1 MKKFLNAID
10 HTLLTITDDLFEKA
24 VQSYETV
31 MVSDIKFE
39 TVNGTLMIKGKVEDG
54 SDTFDT
60 LVSISEE
67 KIIYRVCM
75 CSNKGIE
82 LCVHQ
87 VLLLLKAKK
96 IILKDECGKNDYI
109 KSVLVGLQT
118 QARQGHADAYGLFED
133 TSEGKVYIK
142 PLKKSKKEYIPIEM
156 EMYDFFCSAAGDSRE
171 NDIKSFTYP
180 DIKTGKLFLRAFRS
194 MREKMTEIFY
204 DNKIISFGADVNL
217 YCIIDK
223 DSNNNY
229 GLRFELKSDGESMA
243 TEKVLSSLQDCVV
256 IDEKKQF
263 RIVDV
268 NYPFDISKL
277 VLQTVQNI
285 PYDEI
290 TNDYIHKLMGTGI
303 KFLSN
308 TPDIKVLQGPQFY
321 ELYIF
326 RIDQMFKFNLKIS
339 CEGVSYTFRQAGQM
353 IRDTVCEQEVVL
365 SLLKAGVKLDKNGE
379 ASMGP
384 SKFVKFLNEG
394 ILEIDRRI
402 RVLYAQDIKVIS
414 TPRVTVS
421 GTRKTDWFELSIC
434 IEDQDIKQY
443 YEEIKKSGYIVL
455 KDGGIVEVPPKVRKL
470 VESIERNGGKV
481 PFYKLFDFK
490 QEADGE
496 VKEYLERFERFESV
510 SSDVFVLKLPLREYQ
525 RKAVDYLRFL
535 YGYGLNAILAD
546 DMGLGKTV
554 QTIALLGGK
563 KSSKKDLILCPKSVL
578 YNWAAE
584 IDKFSDMSWHIY
596 GQGKNISPDTRII
609 IATYSALRNSEELQS
624 KEYNFIVLDEA
635 QYIKNSWTQT
645 SETVKSLSA
654 EHKLALTGTPI
665 ENSIMDI
672 YSIFDFLMPDF
683 LGEEKKFLQTCVQ
696 QEGKNHIASKI
707 KPFVIR
713 RTKEEV
719 LKDLP
724 QKNIQSVYVSMEEK
738 QEEIYADLLAQAR
751 YKLKSINNESEI
763 KFSAL
768 ELLLRLRQAACHPK
782 LLFQWYQNSS
792 GKFEEFKSITN
803 TVIQSGHKILVFSQF
818 VSMLDIMERYLD
830 EAKIKYF
837 TITGSTENRAEVCEK
852 FNNSN
857 NTRILLC
864 SLRAGGT
871 GLNITGADYVL
882 HYDPWWNRA
891 VENQATDRAYRI
903 GQTKNVFV
911 YRFITKNSVEEKIE
925 KLQNS
930 KQEISNAFVP
940 ENNILQ
946 NLTKQEIT
954 ELFED

>member
-1 MKKFLNAID
+1 MKKFLKTID
-10 HTLLTITDDLFEKA
+10 HTLLTISDDLFEKA
-24 VQSYETV
+24 AQSYETV
-31 MVSDIKFE
+31 LVSDTKLE
-39 TVNGTLMIKGKVEDG
+39 AVNGTLVIKGRARDG
-54 SDTFDT
+54 SEVFDT
-60 LVSISEE
+60 LVSVSEE
-67 KIIYRVCM
+67 KIIHKACL
-75 CSNKGIE
+75 CSNSGTE

-96 IILKDECGKNDYI
+96 AILDGRGEKSDYI
-109 KSVLVGLQT
+109 KTVLDSLQA
-118 QARQGHADAYGLFED
+118 QACIEHADAYGLFED
-133 TSEGKVYIK
+133 ATRGKIYVQ
-142 PLKKSKKEYIPIEM
+142 PLKKRKKEYIPMEM
-156 EMYDFFCSAAGDSRE
+156 EMYDFFCSVGSDTRE

-180 DIKTGKLFLRAFRS
+180 DIKTGKLFLRSFRS
-194 MREKMTEIFY
+194 VREKMTEIFY
-204 DNKIISFGADVNL
+204 DDKTATFGSDVNL
-217 YCIIDK
+217 CCTIDK
-223 DSNNNY
+223 NSDNNY
-229 GLRFELKSDGESMA
+229 NLRFELKSDGESMPA
-243 TEKVLSSLQDCVV
+243 KKVLSSLQDCVV
-256 IDEKKQF
+256 IDEKGQL
-263 RIVDV
+263 RIVDI
-268 NYPFDISKL
+268 NYPFDVSKL
-277 VLQTVQNI
+277 VLQNVENI
-285 PYDEI
+285 PYGEI
-290 TNDYIHKLMGTGI
+290 TENYIHKLMGTGI
-303 KFLSN
+303 KFFSN

-326 RIDQMFKFNLKIS
+326 RIDQTFKFNLKIS

-353 IRDTVCEQEVVL
+353 IRDTVCEQEVVS
-365 SLLKAGVKLDKNGE
+365 SLLRAGVKLDKNGE
-379 ASMGP
+379 LSMSP

-402 RVLYAQDIKVIS
+402 RVLYTQDIKVIS
-414 TPRVTVS
+414 NPRVTVS
-421 GTRKTDWFELSIC
+421 GARNTDWFELDIC
-434 IEDQDIKQY
+434 IESQNIKQY

-455 KDGGIVEVPPKVRKL
+455 KDGGIVEVPTKVRKL
-470 VESIERNGGKV
+470 VESIERNAGKV

-496 VKEYLERFERFESV
+496 LKEYFERFDRFETVPSAAFV
-510 SSDVFVLKLPLREYQ
+510 SKLPLRDYQ
-525 RKAVDYLRFL
+525 LKAVDYLRFL
-535 YGYGLNAILAD
+535 YGYGINAILAD

-554 QTIALLGGK
+554 QTIALLGGIK
-563 KSSKKDLILCPKSVL
+563 NSKKDLILCPKSVL

-584 IDKFSDMSWHIY
+584 IEKFSNMSCQIY
-596 GQGKNISPDTRII
+596 GQGKNISPDARII

-624 KEYNFIVLDEA
+624 TEYNFIVLDEA

-645 SETVKSLSA
+645 SEAVKTLSA

-683 LGEEKKFLQTCVQ
+683 LGEEKKFLQTYVQ
-696 QEGKNHIASKI
+696 QEGKDRIASKI

-724 QKNIQSVYVSMEEK
+724 QKSIQSVYVSMEDR
-738 QEEIYADLLAQAR
+738 QEQMYSDLLSQAR
-751 YKLKSINNESEI
+751 YKLKYINNDSEI

-803 TVIQSGHKILVFSQF
+803 TVMQSGHKILVFSQF
-818 VSMLDIMERYLD
+818 VSMLDIMKKYLD
-830 EAKIKYF
+830 ETKINYF

-852 FNNSN
+852 FNNS
-857 NTRILLC
+857 TDTSILLC

-891 VENQATDRAYRI
+891 VENQATDRVYRI

-911 YRFITKNSVEEKIE
+911 YRLITKNSVEEKIE

-930 KQEISNAFVP
+930 KQEISSAFVS

-946 NLTKQEIT
+946 NLTKQEIID
-954 ELFED
+954 LFED